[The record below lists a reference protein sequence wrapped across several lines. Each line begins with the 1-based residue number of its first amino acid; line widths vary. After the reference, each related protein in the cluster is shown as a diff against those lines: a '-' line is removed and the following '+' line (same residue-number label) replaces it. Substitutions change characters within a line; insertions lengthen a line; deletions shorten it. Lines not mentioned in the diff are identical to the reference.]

1 MITKED
7 IKQKAEELG
16 KKYSQPCRGM
26 GDCEFETTQTA
37 LEMAQWLKEQYD
49 KLFENSYE
57 GTVDWYDGL
66 YIDYD
71 YHNTEEEILINTKA
85 KVGDKFKVIL
95 IKE

>member
-1 MITKED
+1 MITEEE
-7 IKQKAEELG
+7 IKKKAEEISQ
-16 KKYSQPCRGM
+16 KYYKSDNSQH
-26 GDCEFETTQTA
+26 CELQTLMA
-37 LEMAQWLKEQYD
+37 ASEMAYWMKKQYD

-57 GTVDWYDGL
+57 GIVDWYDGL